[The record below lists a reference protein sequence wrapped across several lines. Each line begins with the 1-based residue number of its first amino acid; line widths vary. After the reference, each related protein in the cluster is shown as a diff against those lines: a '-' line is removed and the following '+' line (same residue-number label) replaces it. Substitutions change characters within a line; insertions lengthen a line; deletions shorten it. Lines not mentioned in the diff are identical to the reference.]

1 MCHCIWEAN
10 HVADALAKWSTEKD
24 DLSTSSFNKLPVAAK
39 GLYRL
44 DFVQIISFKHKQQK
58 NACW

>member
-10 HVADALAKWSTEKD
+10 HVADALAKWSTEND
-24 DLSTSSFNKLPVAAK
+24 DLSNKLPVAAK

-44 DFVQIISFKHKQQK
+44 DFVQIISFKHKQQEMH
-58 NACW
+58 AGEV